1 MRPLTEALLR
11 GNSESLTKRGWKLL
25 EQRRIFNKADALL
38 DYIAGVPDE
47 DYIKGIWHSRIRPIS
62 VDGLSCC
69 LKRGMPSQKMQAQS
83 LNVLQT
89 LLLTGQDLLEQ
100 AAWLFKHYPAMFR
113 AKYAASSQAFS
124 KDIHGFF
131 MRGKHVPEN
140 SFPSF
145 KTGENPAFSR
155 DKKFI
160 EKCIEMYNDSIFES
174 NEFHG
179 YRSRAKSEKD
189 PYVQWIRN
197 KKAGQKFSDRQLAWQ
212 DEINQLVLKTKVGLK
227 LTKLELARHIQM
239 KKQKTI

>member
-1 MRPLTEALLR
+1 MRPLTEALLH
-11 GNSESLTKRGWKLL
+11 GNSESLTKKGWKPL

-47 DYIKGIWHSRIRPIS
+47 DYVKGMWHSRIRPIS
-62 VDGLSCC
+62 EDGLSCC

-83 LNVLQT
+83 LKVAQMLIHI
-89 LLLTGQDLLEQ
+89 GQDLLEQ

-113 AKYAASSQAFS
+113 TKYAASPQTFS
-124 KDIHGFF
+124 KDVHGFF
-131 MRGKHVPEN
+131 MRGQCVPEK

-174 NEFHG
+174 DEFQK
-179 YRSRAKSEKD
+179 YRSQAKSPED
-189 PYVQWIRN
+189 PYVQWVRN
-197 KKAGQKFSDRQLAWQ
+197 KKAGRQFSDRQLAWQ
-212 DEINQLVLKTKVGLK
+212 DEIAQLALKTEVGVK
-227 LTKLELARHIQM
+227 LSKMELAHHIQM
-239 KKQKTI
+239 KKQRT

>member
-11 GNSESLTKRGWKLL
+11 GNSESLTKKGWKPL

-47 DYIKGIWHSRIRPIS
+47 DYMKGMWHTQIRPIS
-62 VDGLSCC
+62 VDGLACH
-69 LKRGMPSQKMQAQS
+69 LKKGMPSQKMQVQS
-83 LNVLQT
+83 LQVLQT
-89 LLLTGQDLLEQ
+89 LLLIGQDLLEQ
-100 AAWLFKHYPAMFR
+100 AAWIFKHYPVLFK
-113 AKYAASSQAFS
+113 AKYAASPQAFS

-155 DKKFI
+155 DKDFI
-160 EKCIEMYNDSIFES
+160 TKCIAMYNDPCHGMQEFEK
-174 NEFHG
+174 
-179 YRSRAKSEKD
+179 YSRQPD
-189 PYVQWIRN
+189 PDDDSYAQWVRN

-212 DEINQLVLKTKVGLK
+212 DEINQLALKTKVGLK
-227 LTKLELARHIQM
+227 LTKLELAHHVQM
-239 KKQKTI
+239 KKQRTI